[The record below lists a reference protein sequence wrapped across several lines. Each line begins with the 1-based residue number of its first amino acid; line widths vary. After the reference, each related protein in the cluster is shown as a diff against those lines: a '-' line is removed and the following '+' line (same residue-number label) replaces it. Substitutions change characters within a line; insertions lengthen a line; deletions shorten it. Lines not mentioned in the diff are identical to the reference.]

1 MNDKH
6 IYTLIWSEVY
16 RDIMMLGTFES
27 EEAANNAMIKNINFR
42 DEEPTTD
49 IIEEYIII
57 KNELNKENVKNIQ

>member
-16 RDIMMLGTFES
+16 GEITMLGTFES
-27 EEAANNAMIKNINFR
+27 EESANNAMVKNIDYR

-57 KNELNKENVKNIQ
+57 KNELNKESVTSIQ

>member
-1 MNDKH
+1 
-6 IYTLIWSEVY
+6 
-16 RDIMMLGTFES
+16 MMLGTFES